1 MTYRRTYDRTQY
13 SQKGAAVAKL
23 QSKVAAAHGKMRT
36 KIWESR
42 GSALQAVNAAVLE
55 NKEQSNKS
63 NRHMLCVRLQNDRRH
78 DFDI

>member
-1 MTYRRTYDRTQY
+1 MTYRRTYAVRKAQ
-13 SQKGAAVAKL
+13 GVAKL